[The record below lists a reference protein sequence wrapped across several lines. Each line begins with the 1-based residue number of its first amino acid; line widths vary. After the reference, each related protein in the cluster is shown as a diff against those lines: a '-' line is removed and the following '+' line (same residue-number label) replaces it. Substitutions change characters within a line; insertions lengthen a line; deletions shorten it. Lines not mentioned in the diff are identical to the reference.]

1 MDDRIII
8 EVVDLTEVITDEVDD
23 DEADDVLD
31 DVDTN
36 E

>member
-23 DEADDVLD
+23 DDNDDVLD